1 MSLLIRPRHGAAHV
15 YEATL
20 ASGSDAEVVGDGL
33 EKVRRSFDAAFSLNG
48 RVRVE
53 LINSFLDARTPD
65 WDGYDALPVADAAYA
80 RAEMFLR
87 RCLEQFPA
95 PQCGASPSG
104 SLVFEWSRTPDRR
117 FMVSVGEEAHLA
129 FAGVFGDDSK
139 HGTAVFGR
147 DLPTDIVD
155 GLRRLFP

>member
-1 MSLLIRPRHGAAHV
+1 MSLLIRPRQNAAHV

-20 ASGSDAEVVGDGL
+20 ASGSDAGVVGAGL
-33 EKVRRSFDAAFSLNG
+33 EQVRRSFDAAFSLNG
-48 RVRVE
+48 KARVE
-53 LINSFLDARTPD
+53 LINSFLDARVPD
-65 WDGYDALPVADAAYA
+65 WDGYDAFPVGDAAYA
-80 RAEMFLR
+80 RAERFLR

-104 SLVFEWSRTPDRR
+104 SLVFEWSTAPDRR

-139 HGTAVFGR
+139 HGTAVFVR
-147 DLPTDIVD
+147 DLPTDIAD